1 MQTIEESA
9 KQMLTATQFFINY
22 STKGLIKSG
31 KVRKEDEDHL
41 ILAFMELMEQETQE
55 FKRKFN
61 CTLPNEPRE
70 SRIFTF

>member
-41 ILAFMELMEQETQE
+41 ILAFMELMEQEAQE

-61 CTLPNEPRE
+61 RTLPNEPR
-70 SRIFTF
+70 

>member
-41 ILAFMELMEQETQE
+41 ILAFMELLEQEAQE

-61 CTLPNEPRE
+61 RTLPNEPRE

>member
-41 ILAFMELMEQETQE
+41 ILAFMELMEQEAQAE
-55 FKRKFN
+55 YSLFN
-61 CTLPNEPRE
+61 PHNATVM
-70 SRIFTF
+70 